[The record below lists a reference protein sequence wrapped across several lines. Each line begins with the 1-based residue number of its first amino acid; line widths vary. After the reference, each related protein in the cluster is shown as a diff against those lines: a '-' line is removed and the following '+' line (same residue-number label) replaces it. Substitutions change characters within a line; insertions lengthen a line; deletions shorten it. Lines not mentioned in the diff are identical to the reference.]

1 MAHFYQVDNNAAA
14 AAASSEAFVVWA
26 EKNAAATPQL

>member
-1 MAHFYQVDNNAAA
+1 MAHFYQVDNNAA